1 MNNLLLSTA
10 VKADLARQSFVGRL
24 KERDNEENG
33 DIVQTILIVALF
45 VLIVVFVGNL
55 LYNAIAGQAEDVAAC
70 ITDGGKGS
78 DCSDYGSGGR

>member
-1 MNNLLLSTA
+1 MNNLLLSAA
-10 VKADLARQSFVGRL
+10 VKVDNSRRAFIDSL

-55 LYNAIAGQAEDVAAC
+55 LYNAISGQAEDVADC
-70 ITDGGKGS
+70 ITDGGRGTA
-78 DCSDYGSGGR
+78 CSEYGSGG